1 MNKATVIVFDIR
13 NFSAHRYFLGQ
24 VKGGG
29 PLLTDLVT
37 DILNDAVDILEAKD
51 GGPSAEHLLNH
62 TGDGFVLV
70 IRGRD
75 NAFEAFRW
83 IGEFRVRVSVRLKRY
98 HDEKKKHFPEKKF
111 PKIGRLDPL
120 KYGIGADHGVVLP
133 FKFRGFLKGEKR
145 DGFIGTAVNVAS
157 RVEQSTKDHFCN
169 VICTHRLWNA
179 VERLSRMDANLHTRS
194 LGRHRLRGFPKS
206 FTLYCLK
213 E

>member
-1 MNKATVIVFDIR
+1 MSKATVIVFDIR
-13 NFSAHRYFLGQ
+13 NFSAHRYHLGQ
-24 VKGGG
+24 RKGGG
-29 PLLTDLVT
+29 PLLAALVT
-37 DILNDAVDILEAKD
+37 DILNDAVDILKPKD
-51 GGPSAEHLLNH
+51 DGPSAEHLLNH

-75 NAFEAFRW
+75 NALKAFRW
-83 IGEFRVRVSVRLKRY
+83 IGEFRGRVSARLKRY
-98 HDEKKKHFPEKKF
+98 HDEKKRHFPEKRF
-111 PKIGRLDPL
+111 PEIGRLDPL

-179 VERLSRMDANLHTRS
+179 VERLSQTDVASRAQS

-206 FTLYCLK
+206 FTFYCLK